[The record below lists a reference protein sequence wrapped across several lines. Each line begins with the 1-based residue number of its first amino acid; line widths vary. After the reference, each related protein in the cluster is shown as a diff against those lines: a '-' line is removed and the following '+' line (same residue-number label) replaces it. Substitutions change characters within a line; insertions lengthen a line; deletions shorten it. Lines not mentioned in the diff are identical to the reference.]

1 MGSVCAREGAGGG
14 VLTGEVLCALSMGL
28 NLVWCGLMGH
38 TAGFATLA
46 EDASLSVNPR
56 LFFLLGVFALSVLAA
71 ALPGVLRHGD
81 AALRSVFPVLGAA
94 GTACFSLLHDPASP
108 AAVPVAAAGLFA
120 TGVVYAWIVAR
131 CVLMLMRTRGIVPVV
146 ACLAGALVVRLVVAQ
161 IVWPAVN
168 PAVHVACAV
177 VAPLAA
183 ALAFELACAALRRTG
198 VSVPVALSGGRTVF
212 GIPQR
217 ACARGGTSRADR
229 FSMYLL
235 LFIGAVV
242 LAVTRSISMFGVWG
256 DASTG
261 IADAAPWLLG
271 VVVPAVAVTAF
282 AYGALVRM
290 DDFPLVARFQP
301 ALLLVFVGLFVTAVL
316 ESPEG
321 AGLAGLSLM
330 VEVGESWAHLLFWT
344 IVATSLDVLGLPS
357 YRSIGIGCTAYAS
370 LSIAWLLLLSQRGMM
385 ATLLAVLAAYVLV
398 LAMMGMAWNP
408 LAGRR
413 VGSRGAAG
421 ATDPPPACQ
430 GAEGPSAASGGS
442 ADLSGAPSGDP
453 AGSGAVPTD
462 PQRTMLDRCA
472 ELAERY
478 ALSPR
483 EAEVFALLV
492 QGRSRSFIQEE
503 LVLSGSTVKTHV
515 SHIYAKMGVQ
525 GRQELMDLVWG

>member
-1 MGSVCAREGAGGG
+1 MGLVRARRGAGGG
-14 VLTGEVLCALSMGL
+14 MLPGEALCALSMGL

-46 EDASLSVNPR
+46 ENGSLAVNPR
-56 LFFLLGVFALSVLAA
+56 LFFLLGVLALSVFAA
-71 ALPGVLRHGD
+71 ALPGLLRHGD
-81 AALRSVFPVLGAA
+81 AVLRFVFPVSGAV
-94 GTACFSLLHDPASP
+94 GTACFSLLHDPASFV
-108 AAVPVAAAGLFA
+108 AVPVAAVGLFV
-120 TGVVYAWIVAR
+120 TGIVYAWIVAR
-131 CVLMLMRTRGIVPVV
+131 CILVLTRTRGVVPVV
-146 ACLAGALVVRLVVAQ
+146 ACLAGGLVVRLVMTQV
-161 IVWPAVN
+161 IWPAVN
-168 PAVHVACAV
+168 PAVHVVCAV

-183 ALAFELACAALRRTG
+183 ALSFELACALLRRAAP
-198 VSVPVALSGGRTVF
+198 SIPAAPSGGRTVF

-217 ACARGGTSRADR
+217 ACMRGGTSRADR

-242 LAVTRSISMFGVWG
+242 LAVARSISMFGVWG
-256 DASTG
+256 DASTS

-271 VVVPAVAVTAF
+271 VAVPVVAVVAF

-290 DDFPLVARFQP
+290 DGFPLIARFQP

-316 ESPEG
+316 ESPGG
-321 AGLAGLSLM
+321 AGLVGLSLM

-357 YRSIGIGCTAYAS
+357 YRSIGIGCAAYAS

-385 ATLLAVLAAYVLV
+385 ATLLAVLAAYLFVVAL
-398 LAMMGMAWNP
+398 MGVAWSL

-413 VGSRGAAG
+413 ADARGTAEE
-421 ATDPPPACQ
+421 PVPLVAC
-430 GAEGPSAASGGS
+430 GRDLPAASDAPAGS
-442 ADLSGAPSGDP
+442 SGAPSGVP
-453 AGSGAVPTD
+453 SGPDGAPPD
-462 PQRTMLDRCA
+462 PQCTMLDRCA
-472 ELAERY
+472 ELAGRY

-483 EAEVFALLV
+483 ETEVFMLLV